1 MASAAARLMRI
12 KDSHGRSWRIGT
24 DADAAWIARG
34 TVPGLTISAAIP
46 PVFGSYATIVWP
58 DNGEDQ
64 ERVITGLLALL
75 AGQSPGQRWWL
86 GYLNPPDV
94 LAGAPPV
101 TLYAGQ
107 MYVLAEAGPHQAA
120 NWRRDA
126 SRPFWWQDVL
136 PDLMFPADHSWLLAT
151 LCDDDWTCIGGTAS
165 LVDALL
171 AQPGLRAR
179 PVQPGDEATP
189 PGHRAY

>member
-1 MASAAARLMRI
+1 MRVR
-12 KDSHGRSWRIGT
+12 DGHGRSWRIGT
-24 DADAAWIARG
+24 VADAAWIAHG
-34 TVPGLTISAAIP
+34 TFPGLTISAAIP
-46 PVFGSYATIVWP
+46 LVFGSYATIVWP
-58 DNGEDQ
+58 DNWKDQ
-64 ERVITGLLALL
+64 ERVISSLLTLL

-86 GYLNPPDV
+86 GYLNLPDV

-107 MYVLAEAGPHQAA
+107 MYVLAEAGPYQAA
-120 NWRRDA
+120 NRRRDA

-136 PDLMFPADHSWLLAT
+136 PDLMFPADHSWLVAT

-165 LVDALL
+165 LVDAVL
-171 AQPGLRAR
+171 AQPGLRAL
-179 PVQPGDEATP
+179 PVQPGEEATP